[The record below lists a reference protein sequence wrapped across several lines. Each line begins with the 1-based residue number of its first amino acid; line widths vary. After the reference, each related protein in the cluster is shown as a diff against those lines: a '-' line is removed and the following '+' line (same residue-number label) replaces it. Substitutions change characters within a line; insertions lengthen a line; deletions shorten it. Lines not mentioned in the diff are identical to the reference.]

1 MTTTVTPVPA
11 SPDRPAP
18 SDRGSGAAR
27 ARRDR
32 SPHAPASRRRRPFAW
47 SVLGRIAVL
56 AAAAALTL
64 GPVLWTLSTSLRA
77 PADSLRLPPAF
88 LPLSP
93 DFSSYAQVFKQV
105 DMALLVLNSALVTGL
120 IALGQMVSA
129 ALAGYAFAFLRF
141 RGKGALFSLV
151 LATMMVPVQ
160 VTIVPVFM
168 LIRGMGLSDTLLAL
182 ILPAIPTAFG
192 TFLMRQY
199 FLGLPAE
206 LAEAAAIDGASPFR
220 IFRSVYAPLAM
231 PGLAI
236 VGILAFN
243 FHWNEFFRPLI
254 LTISEQNFTLPLGLV
269 SLQGNMGTG
278 SISVVLA
285 GVVLSMIPA
294 LIVFLIGQRTLRDG
308 LTAGAGK

>member
-1 MTTTVTPVPA
+1 MTTQTIPA
-11 SPDRPAP
+11 TAK
-18 SDRGSGAAR
+18 
-27 ARRDR
+27 
-32 SPHAPASRRRRPFAW
+32 RRRPFDWAMALRIL
-47 SVLGRIAVL
+47 VLVL
-56 AAAAALTL
+56 VGALIL
-64 GPVLWTLSTSLRA
+64 GPVLWTFSTSLRP
-77 PADSLRLPPAF
+77 PAESLTLPPSF
-88 LPLSP
+88 LPLNP
-93 DFSSYAQVFKQV
+93 DFSSYAEVFRQLN
-105 DMALLVLNSALVTGL
+105 MGLLVLNSALVTGL
-120 IALGQMVSA
+120 IAVGQMLSA
-129 ALAGYAFAFLRF
+129 ALAGYAFAFLKF
-141 RGKGALFSLV
+141 KGKSALFSLV
-151 LATMMVPVQ
+151 LATMMIPVQ

-199 FLGLPAE
+199 FLGLPTE
-206 LAEAAAIDGASPFR
+206 LAEAATVDGASPLR
-220 IFRSVYAPLAM
+220 IFWSIYAPLAM

-269 SLQGNMGTG
+269 TLQGNMGTG

-285 GVVLSMIPA
+285 GVMLSMIPA
-294 LIVFLIGQRTLRDG
+294 LVVFLFGQRTLREG

>member
-1 MTTTVTPVPA
+1 MSTTTERVLT
-11 SPDRPAP
+11 RPAP
-18 SDRGSGAAR
+18 AGHTP
-27 ARRDR
+27 ARRK
-32 SPHAPASRRRRPFAW
+32 PNW
-47 SVLGRIAVL
+47 SLITRVGLLLIAAV
-56 AAAAALTL
+56 LTL
-64 GPVLWTLSTSLRA
+64 GPVMWTLSTSLRS
-77 PADSLRLPPAF
+77 PSESFKLPPSF
-88 LPLSP
+88 IPWNP
-93 DFSSYAQVFKQV
+93 DFTSYSEVFQKLDIV
-105 DMALLVLNSALVTGL
+105 ILVLNSALVTGL
-120 IALGQMVSA
+120 IAVGQMMTA
-129 ALAGYAFAFLRF
+129 AMAGYAFANLKF
-141 RGKGALFSLV
+141 RGRGLLFSIV

-199 FLGLPAE
+199 FMGLPAE
-206 LAEAAAIDGASPFR
+206 LGEAAAIDGASPWRTFQ
-220 IFRSVYAPLAM
+220 SVYAPLAV
-231 PGLAI
+231 PGMAI

-269 SLQGNMGTG
+269 SLQGNLGTG

-294 LIVFLIGQRTLRDG
+294 LVVFMFGQRALQDG
-308 LTAGAGK
+308 LTAGTGK

>member
-1 MTTTVTPVPA
+1 MTTTTDHGLAGHFPRLSEGLPVTTP
-11 SPDRPAP
+11 
-18 SDRGSGAAR
+18 
-27 ARRDR
+27 
-32 SPHAPASRRRRPFAW
+32 RRRRFSWTFALR
-47 SVLGRIAVL
+47 VGLLLI
-56 AAAAALTL
+56 AAALTL
-64 GPVLWTLSTSLRA
+64 GPVLWTLSTSLRS
-77 PADSLRLPPAF
+77 PSESFKLPPSF
-88 LPLSP
+88 FPWNP
-93 DFSSYAQVFKQV
+93 DFTSYSEVFQQLNIF
-105 DMALLVLNSALVTGL
+105 LLVLNSALVTGL
-120 IALGQMVSA
+120 IAVGQMVSA
-129 ALAGYAFAFLRF
+129 AMAGYAFAHLKF
-141 RGKGALFSLV
+141 RGRGALFSIV

-199 FLGLPAE
+199 FMGLPAE
-206 LAEAAAIDGASPFR
+206 LAEAASIDGASPWR
-220 IFRSVYAPLAM
+220 TFRSVYAPLAM
-231 PGLAI
+231 PGMAI

-269 SLQGNMGTG
+269 SLQGNLGTG

-294 LIVFLIGQRTLRDG
+294 LVVFMFGQRALQDG
-308 LTAGAGK
+308 LTAGTGK

>member
-1 MTTTVTPVPA
+1 MITTVAPA
-11 SPDRPAP
+11 RRRALPAP
-18 SDRGSGAAR
+18 STAVRMV
-27 ARRDR
+27 
-32 SPHAPASRRRRPFAW
+32 
-47 SVLGRIAVL
+47 VLLV
-56 AAAAALTL
+56 AAALTL
-64 GPVLWTLSTSLRA
+64 GPVVWTLATSLRS
-77 PADSLRLPPAF
+77 PAESFTLPPQ
-88 LPLSP
+88 LIPTDP
-93 DFSSYAQVFKQV
+93 DFTPYAEVFQQI
-105 DMALLVLNSALVTGL
+105 DMTLLVLNSALVTGL
-120 IALGQMVSA
+120 ITIGQMLSA
-129 ALAGYAFAFLRF
+129 ALAGYAFARLQF
-141 RGKGALFSLV
+141 RGREKWFSLV

-182 ILPAIPTAFG
+182 ILPAVPTAFG

-199 FLGLPAE
+199 FLGLPVE
-206 LAEAAAIDGASPFR
+206 LGEAAAIDGAGPWRTF
-220 IFRSVYAPLAM
+220 FSVYAPLAI
-231 PGLAI
+231 PGMAI

-269 SLQGNMGTG
+269 SLQGHLGTG

-294 LIVFLIGQRTLRDG
+294 LVVFVFGQRPLREG